1 MQSVEDRPET
11 THPDAIIGSGRGDV
25 SFLVRR
31 DHRIQGPRVEVRGE
45 MMREVKARIRGRD
58 RGNVRREF

>member
-45 MMREVKARIRGRD
+45 VMREVKARIRGR
-58 RGNVRREF
+58 G